1 MENRLQQL
9 TQKLYDE
16 GLAKGREEAETLLAK
31 AKAEAE
37 SIIEEAKTKAA
48 SILKTAQ
55 DNAADLKKNTQTEI
69 LLASRQ
75 SIGTIKQQ
83 ITELLIDFNVTPVL
97 KEALLDP
104 ALVKELIVVVA
115 QNWNG
120 STCENPDLCVMLP
133 PGSEQKLIDSLKT
146 AAAKTLGQGVEITTG
161 EGVKT
166 GFKIGPKDGSYY
178 ISFSDDDFDAL
189 FREFLRPKVSELLF
203 IKK

>member
-31 AKAEAE
+31 AKAEAG
-37 SIIEEAKTKAA
+37 SIIEEAKTKADG
-48 SILKTAQ
+48 ILKTAQ

-75 SIGTIKQQ
+75 SIATIKQQ
-83 ITELLIDFNVTPVL
+83 IAELLIDLNVTPVL
-97 KEALLDP
+97 KDVLLDP
-104 ALVKELIVVVA
+104 ALVKDLIVVVA
-115 QNWNG
+115 RNWNG

-133 PGSEQKLIDSLKT
+133 PESEQKLVDSLKT
-146 AAAKTLGQGVEITTG
+146 TAAQTLGSGMEITTS
-161 EGVKT
+161 EGVKS